1 MTNQPTNRPNAALVA
16 RATRIACRRFPLIED
31 EDQAVTMPFFRLVEL
46 LTLALEEGGRL
57 AAQHGEARPK
67 NEGLGFDRGGQ
78 GHE

>member
-1 MTNQPTNRPNAALVA
+1 
-16 RATRIACRRFPLIED
+16 LIED